1 MEGGEEALR
10 KDVLFRIG
18 RIQIDEFVAVHD
30 ELGECR
36 IPRHGERDDTRG
48 REREGDMRTRE
59 QVPALL
65 MVGSCIT
72 NAKLQQ

>member
-1 MEGGEEALR
+1 MRGGEEALG

-36 IPRHGERDDTRG
+36 IPRHGERDDEGERV
-48 REREGDMRTRE
+48 RET
-59 QVPALL
+59 L
-65 MVGSCIT
+65 
-72 NAKLQQ
+72 